1 MHREGFNTQCF
12 GSPQNIWIAIVPS
25 RYCMHRQK
33 MVHSLF
39 TDKLMKNHYLQV
51 IRITK
56 FSNRLTASSTIL
68 LIILL
73 SCTEQPGGSPR
84 CIQKAKLSWKLSS
97 TYRYTTRLRR
107 KSIRTHW
114 TRMNWNIKVIT
125 FNLAWSFHIKP
136 HSVIRQTTKWPTVW
150 CSCSAASALV
160 FVASG
165 ERNFK
170 WLSIARTLG
179 REVAL
184 HSDNYTKPFDN
195 YEICT
200 VSTFFSCFTLHFP
213 LYFTHTHT
221 LYLQHSTYH
230 FVCVIVDE
238 QMANKYK
245 CHRNE
250 VRCILSKVFMVLW
263 FSKHIHKH
271 ISSVPRPSRN
281 LVHNERTRLI
291 HLNVFLVCN
300 FQFTCYRLKTM
311 YWLFMHGAFHM
322 HTRYDT
328 ERITKFF
335 GWNIFNGLVQ
345 YSVVGYAQ
353 LCRIIKFPP
362 LQSLL

>member
-12 GSPQNIWIAIVPS
+12 GSPQNIRIAIVPS

-33 MVHSLF
+33 KWCILCSPTNLWKIITSRLSESPSSATGSLHSAQFFSLF
-39 TDKLMKNHYLQV
+39 CYLAL
-51 IRITK
+51 
-56 FSNRLTASSTIL
+56 SNPADR
-68 LIILL
+68 
-73 SCTEQPGGSPR
+73 PR
-84 CIQKAKLSWKLSS
+84 YIQKAKLSWKLSP

-195 YEICT
+195 YDICT
-200 VSTFFSCFTLHFP
+200 VSTFYSCFTLHFP

-221 LYLQHSTYH
+221 LFAAFYLSLRL
-230 FVCVIVDE
+230 
-238 QMANKYK
+238 
-245 CHRNE
+245 CHCR
-250 VRCILSKVFMVLW
+250 W
-263 FSKHIHKH
+263 
-271 ISSVPRPSRN
+271 
-281 LVHNERTRLI
+281 T
-291 HLNVFLVCN
+291 
-300 FQFTCYRLKTM
+300 
-311 YWLFMHGAFHM
+311 
-322 HTRYDT
+322 
-328 ERITKFF
+328 
-335 GWNIFNGLVQ
+335 NG
-345 YSVVGYAQ
+345 
-353 LCRIIKFPP
+353 K
-362 LQSLL
+362 